1 MTGLKGKRPEHEQSD
16 RTRAR
21 ILRAAVRHFSQYG
34 LAGARTGAIAEAAGV
49 NKALLYY
56 YFKNKS
62 GLYDAALED
71 AAKHVMESASAA
83 LQGGKTAG
91 ESFLR
96 FALNHFDRMATQH
109 EFQSLMQQEMVRI
122 QRGENKGI
130 PLLARSVFRPLL
142 ENARDVICEGIRS
155 GELCSADW
163 LQILYAA
170 LGANVFCFLSAP
182 MMRLVL
188 PFDPRSTSEVRNRR
202 RLAIEFLAIALFRDR
217 SHGAALAR
225 RVLADAPPPAI
236 KKLSVRRKSS

>member
-1 MTGLKGKRPEHEQSD
+1 MTAPKGTRPEHEQSD

-21 ILRAAVRHFSQYG
+21 ILRAAVRHFGQYG

-62 GLYDAALED
+62 GLYDAALEN
-71 AAKHVMESASAA
+71 ASSHVMESAAAA
-83 LQGGKTAG
+83 LQGGRSAG

-122 QRGENKGI
+122 QRGESKGV

-142 ENARDVICEGIRS
+142 AGAREVICEGIRS
-155 GELCSADW
+155 GELCPADW

-188 PFDPRSTSEVRNRR
+188 PFDPRSARALKNRR
-202 RLAIEFLAIALFRDR
+202 RLAIEFLAQALFRDR
-217 SHGAALAR
+217 VHGASLAR
-225 RVLADAPPPAI
+225 RVLADTAPVF
-236 KKLSVRRKSS
+236 KKPSPGRKRP